1 MGGYV
6 LAPKRLMPLLEL
18 AEYLLKNKYRIFS
31 VFLENFTDRWFIF
44 PTPRK
49 VGQTNKFMFKGKV
62 VTLGVTF
69 L

>member
-6 LAPKRLMPLLEL
+6 LTPNRLMPLLEL
-18 AEYLLKNKYRIFS
+18 AEYLLKNKYGIFS

-49 VGQTNKFMFKGKV
+49 VGQTKFTFKGKAV
-62 VTLGVTF
+62 MLGVTF